1 MPVDQQQLEITKY
14 GMCGSVQEERCLMIT
29 LQDAAE
35 PLPPGSKPM
44 PLGAAKRRRGSCLRG
59 TAILLEALP
68 PGRGMLCPV

>member
-1 MPVDQQQLEITKY
+1 
-14 GMCGSVQEERCLMIT
+14 MIT

-68 PGRGMLCPV
+68 PGPGMPCHV